1 MSTGKNDNGKEV
13 QPRTKLREAREML
26 DLTLMEAADLVT
38 QNDENDFRMSHQQV
52 HNYEK
57 GEGTYSGKKIAAL
70 CQAYVKYADD
80 HDYASDQL
88 HESILCPG
96 EFLPPKKPSDGSVGL

>member
-1 MSTGKNDNGKEV
+1 MSSDKTTNGKEV

-26 DLTLMEAADLVT
+26 GLTLIEAGKLASI
-38 QNDENDFRMSHQQV
+38 SHQQV

-57 GEGTYSGKKIAAL
+57 GEGTYSSKKIAAL
-70 CQAYVKYADD
+70 CQAYAKYADD

-96 EFLPPKKPSDGSVGL
+96 EFFPPAK